1 MGQKSDP
8 NALRLGIN
16 KSAYSNWF
24 AKGADYSRFVHTDI
38 LIRKFIQDTY
48 KQSGISHV
56 QIERPAQ
63 NAHVR
68 ITCARPGMIIG
79 KKGNDAEI
87 LRRKLSN
94 IVNIPVH
101 VTVEEEK
108 KDLLVSKLVAEAVA
122 SQLERR
128 VMFRRAMKKAV
139 SSTMRA
145 GAKGIKVIVSGRLGG
160 AEIAR
165 SEMVKDGRVPL
176 HTFRSD
182 VDYAV
187 AEAHTTYGVIGVKV
201 WIYKGEV
208 YSSKES

>member
-1 MGQKSDP
+1 
-8 NALRLGIN
+8 
-16 KSAYSNWF
+16 
-24 AKGADYSRFVHTDI
+24 
-38 LIRKFIQDTY
+38 
-48 KQSGISHV
+48 
-56 QIERPAQ
+56 
-63 NAHVR
+63 
-68 ITCARPGMIIG
+68 MIIG

-139 SSTMRA
+139 SATMRA

>member
-16 KSAYSNWF
+16 RSAYSNWF
-24 AKGADYSRFVHTDI
+24 ATGIDYSKLVHTDI
-38 LIRKFIQDTY
+38 LIRKFIQDKY
-48 KQSGISHV
+48 KQAGISHV

-63 NAHVR
+63 NAHVK

-79 KKGNDAEI
+79 KRGSDAEI

-94 IVNIPVH
+94 LISLPVH

-108 KDLLVSKLVAEAVA
+108 KDQLVAKLVAENIA

-128 VMFRRAMKKAV
+128 VMFRRATKKAV
-139 SSTMRA
+139 SGTMRS
-145 GAKGIKVIVSGRLGG
+145 GAKGIKVMVSGRLSG

-165 SEMVKDGRVPL
+165 SEMVKDGRIPL
-176 HTFRSD
+176 HTFRSN
-182 VDYAV
+182 VDYAM

-208 YSSKES
+208 YSNKES